1 MGRRSRRRRAA
12 REQGSQRLKAGAA
25 PRGERRD
32 LPAGD
37 DANDRRRVA
46 VERPLAPWGTFPLS
60 ELAVLLAIV
69 AAVVGWAVGGIAGT
83 AAIVGALVLGALAGL
98 ELAFREHFAGY
109 RSHTTLLA
117 GLFSLIVLGVLFFTV
132 PGAILGPALRVAA
145 AAVVFAAA
153 FYVFRRAFKRR
164 SGGVGFR

>member
-12 REQGSQRLKAGAA
+12 HAQGAQRQEAGGTS
-25 PRGERRD
+25 RGARRD

-37 DANDRRRVA
+37 DANDRSRAA

-60 ELAVLLAIV
+60 ELAVFLAIV
-69 AAVVGWAVGGIAGT
+69 AAIVGWVVGGSAGT
-83 AAIVGALVLGALAGL
+83 VAIVGALVLGLLAGL
-98 ELAFREHFAGY
+98 ELAFREHLAGY

-117 GLFSLIVLGVLFFTV
+117 GLFSLILLGALFFTV
-132 PGAILGPALRVAA
+132 PETILGPAPRAA
-145 AAVVFAAA
+145 VAAVVFAGS